1 MGPQLGGC
9 EDAVFYIADSPSL
22 RFLGESPVWSW
33 YQEQNFS
40 KSIFC
45 LFLWTLWH
53 FQLTKLPFLAKAEFV
68 TYAKQVNMFYSHL
81 NLVPDST

>member
-40 KSIFC
+40 KSIF
-45 LFLWTLWH
+45 LSFLMDPMA
-53 FQLTKLPFLAKAEFV
+53 F
-68 TYAKQVNMFYSHL
+68 
-81 NLVPDST
+81 STNQASFFG